1 MGLHPKGKRIPDD
14 VVFSFNN
21 NDVDS
26 TNIPELIHP
35 IERISNKSKIQAFKI
50 LGVYLDENLS
60 FDYHFKYL
68 FSKISRSLY
77 YLNNAKHL
85 LPTVALKSLYYA
97 LIHPFFILFANN

>member
-1 MGLHPKGKRIPDD
+1 MVFHAKETRIPDD
-14 VVFSFNN
+14 VAFSFNN

-77 YLNNAKHL
+77 YLNIAKHL
-85 LPTVALKSLYYA
+85 LPTVALLN
-97 LIHPFFILFANN
+97 LFIMLFFILFL

>member
-35 IERISNKSKIQAFKI
+35 IERISNNSKIPAFKI
-50 LGVYLDENLS
+50 L
-60 FDYHFKYL
+60 
-68 FSKISRSLY
+68 
-77 YLNNAKHL
+77 
-85 LPTVALKSLYYA
+85 
-97 LIHPFFILFANN
+97 

>member
-1 MGLHPKGKRIPDD
+1 MVFHPKEKRIPND
-14 VVFSFNN
+14 VVLSFN
-21 NDVDS
+21 
-26 TNIPELIHP
+26 NIPELIHP

-77 YLNNAKHL
+77 YLNIAKHL
-85 LPTVALKSLYYA
+85 LPTVALLN
-97 LIHPFFILFANN
+97 LFIMLFFILFL